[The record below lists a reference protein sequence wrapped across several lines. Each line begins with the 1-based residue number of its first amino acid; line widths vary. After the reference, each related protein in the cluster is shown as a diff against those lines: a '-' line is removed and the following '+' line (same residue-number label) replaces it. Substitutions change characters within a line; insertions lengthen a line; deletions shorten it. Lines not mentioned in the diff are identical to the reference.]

1 MYAEKFRLDGKVA
14 IVTGGS
20 RGIGKAI
27 AIGLAE
33 QGARVALTSRK
44 QEALDVAAEEIRQN
58 GGESLA
64 MACHMGEPDQIKN
77 LFDKVVETYGSV
89 DILVN
94 NAATNPYF
102 GLLIDA
108 PVDAWDKTLDVNLK
122 GPFLMTQAAAKIM
135 MEKGGGSIINVSSV
149 GAFKANPMQGIYGVT
164 KSGMVNMTKTFAQE
178 LALANVRVNAICPG
192 LTETKFSEILIQTKE
207 IYDIAL
213 EKIPMKRHA
222 QPSEIACAALY
233 LASDASSYVTGS
245 CITIDGGMMTG

>member
-1 MYAEKFRLDGKVA
+1 MYADTFRLDGKVA

-27 AIGLAE
+27 ATGLAE
-33 QGARVALTSRK
+33 QGARLALASRK
-44 QEALDVAAEEIRQN
+44 QEALDGAAEEIRQR
-58 GGESLA
+58 GGECLA
-64 MACHMGEPDQIKN
+64 MACHMGKPDQIKL

-108 PVDAWDKTLDVNLK
+108 PEDAWNKTLDVNLK
-122 GPFLMTQAAAKIM
+122 GPFLMTQAAARIM
-135 MEKGGGSIINVSSV
+135 MQKGGGSIINISSV

-178 LALANVRVNAICPG
+178 LALVNVRVNAICPG
-192 LTETKFSEILIQTKE
+192 LTETKFSEVLIQTKE

-213 EKIPMKRHA
+213 ERIPMKRHA
-222 QPSEIACAALY
+222 QPSEIVGAALY
-233 LASDASSYVTGS
+233 LASDASSYVTGT
-245 CITIDGGMMTG
+245 CITIDGGMMT